1 MKFNSEK
8 IANGMASLAGNRYF
22 TAIRDGMSVIIP
34 VSIVSSFFTLVAQ
47 LPTLIPALKPALTPY
62 LADLTIPVTF
72 SIGLMAL
79 FSCYAIAASLAKTYK
94 LDRNSTSTIATMVF
108 LLLAIKPGTI
118 TPQMAKTTGIAAGTV
133 FPAQNFGA
141 YGLFTAMVVAI
152 LSVEVIRFFKKHNLV
167 IKMPDVIPPAVLN
180 AFTSL
185 IPAAVLI
192 IVAWFIR
199 VGLNFDFNAF
209 LMQLLSPLAY
219 FGKDNLI
226 SVLVPI
232 FFNSLFWMFGIHGAI
247 TSTPVVPYW
256 YAHLNANM
264 AAIAHGAT
272 AATVPHFMT
281 EQFLQFFVYI
291 GGSGSILALC
301 ILLAFMSKSK
311 TGKAMGAVV
320 LVPSI
325 FNINEPII
333 FGLPI
338 VLNPYF
344 AVPFILA
351 PMADGIITWAA
362 TVMGLLNKTTSM
374 VPWPLPAPIG
384 AFLATGYDWR
394 AIIVTLINIAV
405 SALIYFPFFKMW
417 DKHQVKIEAET
428 AAEEAQAA
436 KA

>member
-8 IANGMASLAGNRYF
+8 IANGMAKIAGNRYMQ
-22 TAIRDGMSVIIP
+22 AIANGMSVIIP
-34 VSIVSSFFTLVAQ
+34 VSIASSIFTLIAQ
-47 LPTLIPALKPALTPY
+47 IPLPFIKQNLAALQL
-62 LADLTIPVTF
+62 PVTF
-72 SIGLMAL
+72 SIGLMGL
-79 FSCYAIAASLAKTYK
+79 YSCYSIAAHLAKSYK
-94 LDRNSTSTIATMVF
+94 LDTNSSAVISVMVY
-108 LLLAIKPGTI
+108 LLLAITPETI
-118 TPQMAKTTGIAAGTV
+118 TPQAAKATGLPAGTV
-133 FPAQNFGA
+133 FPTTNFGS
-141 YGLFTAMVVAI
+141 YGLFTAM
-152 LSVEVIRFFKKHNLV
+152 LSACVCVWVIHFFKEKNLV
-167 IKMPDVIPPAVLN
+167 IKMPDVMPPAVSS

-192 IVAWFIR
+192 IVAWFIKAALHFD
-199 VGLNFDFNAF
+199 LNTA
-209 LMQLLSPLAY
+209 LLNLLQPLAQ

-264 AAIAHGAT
+264 AAITHGAT

-291 GGSGSILALC
+291 GGSGSILGLC
-301 ILLAFMSKSK
+301 ILLAFLSKSK

-344 AVPFILA
+344 AAPFILA

-362 TVMGLLNKTTSM
+362 TVAGLLNKTTAI
-374 VPWPLPAPIG
+374 VPWVLPGPIG
-384 AFLATGYDWR
+384 AFFATGYDWR
-394 AIIVTLINIAV
+394 AIVIGIINIIV
-405 SALIYFPFFKMW
+405 SMIIYFPFFKMW
-417 DKHQVKIEAET
+417 DRHQVKVEAEIEAE
-428 AAEEAQAA
+428 EEAGATVEA
-436 KA
+436 